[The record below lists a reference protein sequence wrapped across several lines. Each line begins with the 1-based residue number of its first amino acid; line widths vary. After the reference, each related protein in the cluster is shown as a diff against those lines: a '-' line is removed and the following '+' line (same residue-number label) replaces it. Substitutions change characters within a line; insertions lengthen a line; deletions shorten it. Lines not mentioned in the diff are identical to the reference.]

1 MKMGFLETPDTTPC
15 TFYVSE
21 TLIPMSDGMADMA
34 LTATT
39 NLEEL
44 ANSGMLHL
52 KRPRLLLF
60 AVTFTAIFF
69 VAGVQPLRA
78 AIQLQF
84 TPVLTVQERFGSVH
98 LRRTTLTAEDISVAK
113 APIPPVAASILPYTC
128 GDGKCESPAEDALD
142 CLADCPGVTTP
153 AMCGEEPHSDPGGE
167 AVAWGITHKTASATE
182 CCERCSAHAA
192 KPANAKKPCNSWSFC
207 PLPQCWSLDT
217 GHRHTFGECWLKWQV
232 DPAHP
237 LYGQRGKYT
246 EPFRRANWKVHA
258 HNNLTVPSHVPWT
271 GGIMGGKVDLSVRWE
286 TGPAGMT
293 SSQGESLV
301 QWRAWES
308 AEENRRRGVPAHL
321 LHGEKGVTY

>member
-1 MKMGFLETPDTTPC
+1 MHEDGISRNDRHEAIHIFRRRNTD
-15 TFYVSE
+15 FH
-21 TLIPMSDGMADMA
+21 MSDGMADMA

-167 AVAWGITHKTASATE
+167 AVAWGITHKTLSAVSDAQRTRQSPQTRRSRATPGPSARCRSAGASTRATSTLLASAGSSGRSIQRTLSMVSE
-182 CCERCSAHAA
+182 ESTQNPSVAR
-192 KPANAKKPCNSWSFC
+192 
-207 PLPQCWSLDT
+207 T
-217 GHRHTFGECWLKWQV
+217 GKCMRTI
-232 DPAHP
+232 
-237 LYGQRGKYT
+237 T
-246 EPFRRANWKVHA
+246 
-258 HNNLTVPSHVPWT
+258 
-271 GGIMGGKVDLSVRWE
+271 
-286 TGPAGMT
+286 
-293 SSQGESLV
+293 
-301 QWRAWES
+301 
-308 AEENRRRGVPAHL
+308 
-321 LHGEKGVTY
+321 